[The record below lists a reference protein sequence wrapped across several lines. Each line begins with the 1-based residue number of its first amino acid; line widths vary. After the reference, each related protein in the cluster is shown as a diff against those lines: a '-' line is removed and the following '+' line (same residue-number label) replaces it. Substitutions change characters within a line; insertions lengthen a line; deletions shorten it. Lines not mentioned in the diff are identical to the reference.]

1 MRAKTVFIIII
12 TAAVTAIL
20 VNNTDD
26 MNLWLFGEHKFPKLG
41 VLGSMLAAGF
51 ILGLIVRSGS
61 SRKASKH
68 DAEET
73 YRDEVDEDETAPYLK
88 KTSTLSEEDRDY
100 IS

>member
-1 MRAKTVFIIII
+1 
-12 TAAVTAIL
+12 
-20 VNNTDD
+20 